1 MQGHH
6 DLGDYDDTDDDV
18 AECNDDED
26 AWHHRHRGVVWGLL
40 PERRPSKY
48 IPFNYVHH
56 LMFWCLAWL
65 DGPSGQ
71 RKGHN
76 ISSPRAVPRDW
87 WTIYW
92 HACGGCRTQ
101 PITWCQIPRT
111 TAGLSLTP
119 SPFAKAGRLY
129 MGPWGLWGRRC
140 CCLAQ
145 IRPCCVWAG
154 AWCLTGN
161 RPLSIFMMTLCL
173 PTKLAMCLALKGCVW
188 HERHMGAHTSRLHDE
203 GLQGLLCIYI
213 GDAAVLH

>member
-1 MQGHH
+1 MYNLPCTVTWLPLYIQSHH
-6 DLGDYDDTDDDV
+6 DLGDDDDTDDDV

-56 LMFWCLAWL
+56 MMFWCLAWL

-71 RKGHN
+71 REGHK

-101 PITWCQIPRT
+101 PIAWCQIPRT
-111 TAGLSLTP
+111 PAGLSLTP

-129 MGPWGLWGRRC
+129 MGPWGLWGC
-140 CCLAQ
+140 WNCSEPHAFHHHLSSGLGLSVAGTGKLDEKYAGCLIQWRAL
-145 IRPCCVWAG
+145 RPAADQALHSPQLWG
-154 AWCLTGN
+154 TGTALASS
-161 RPLSIFMMTLCL
+161 LS
-173 PTKLAMCLALKGCVW
+173 
-188 HERHMGAHTSRLHDE
+188 R
-203 GLQGLLCIYI
+203 
-213 GDAAVLH
+213 